1 MEFNEYILNVL
12 INKQKTSIKTYA
24 SSPEEAIDNAILME
38 TVEDLY
44 SVEDIKN
51 KKQLNFLSDFKE
63 MRNLREQVPSELEP
77 LLHEILSNMKHFK
90 ELI

>member
-12 INKQKTSIKTYA
+12 IDNKKTSLKTYA

-77 LLHEILSNMKHFK
+77 LLHEILSNMEHFK

>member
-12 INKQKTSIKTYA
+12 IDSKKTSIKTYA

-44 SVEDIKN
+44 SVEDIKEN
-51 KKQLNFLSDFKE
+51 KKLDFLSDFTE
-63 MRNLREQVPSELEP
+63 MRELRKAVPSDLEP
-77 LLHEILSNMKHFK
+77 LLHNILSNMKHFK